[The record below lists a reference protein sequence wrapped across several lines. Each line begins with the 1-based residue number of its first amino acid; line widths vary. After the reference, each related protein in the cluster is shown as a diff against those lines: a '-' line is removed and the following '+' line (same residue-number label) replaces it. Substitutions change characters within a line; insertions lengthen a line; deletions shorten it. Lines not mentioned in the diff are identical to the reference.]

1 MNISF
6 ELISRVRY
14 RFLFSSLCVLSELR
28 VIVKIDKRNGKFV
41 VLRIS
46 HFFRIVFRF
55 VVGRYELLKSVI
67 CDIFLIFSS

>member
-46 HFFRIVFRF
+46 HFFRF

-67 CDIFLIFSS
+67 CDIFFIFSS